1 MIGTIAN
8 TIAIVIG
15 SFIGGTIGDALGSK
29 YKDVLFTALGLAC
42 LGIGLNAVVHNMP
55 NSAYPVLFI
64 ASLAIGGVVGTA
76 LDLDGRFK
84 RAVDKRSKGKGVG
97 EGAQAQASG
106 AAVAATQASGS
117 GECDA
122 ALAQVAAAPAQVA
135 PAQVAPNQA
144 ATASAQAAPAAAP
157 QAPSLASGLSTAI
170 MLFCVGTLSILG
182 PINSALYGDETF
194 LFTNATLDFV
204 TSMALASTFG
214 VGIAF
219 AAAVLFAWQGSI
231 FLCASFLAPLL
242 SGGLMAEISIVGGFL
257 IVASGLSLLE
267 IKEIKSMN
275 LLPALF
281 VPPVWFVLI
290 SLTNGFFGLI

>member
-1 MIGTIAN
+1 
-8 TIAIVIG
+8 
-15 SFIGGTIGDALGSK
+15 
-29 YKDVLFTALGLAC
+29 
-42 LGIGLNAVVHNMP
+42 MP

-84 RAVDKRSKGKGVG
+84 RAVGKRSKGKSAG

-106 AAVAATQASGS
+106 AAAAATQASES

-122 ALAQVAAAPAQVA
+122 APNQVA
-135 PAQVAPNQA
+135 PAQAEPAPNQAEPAPNQA
-144 ATASAQAAPAAAP
+144 ATVSVQAAPAAAP

-214 VGIAF
+214 LGIAF
-219 AAAVLFAWQGSI
+219 AAAVLFVWQGAI
-231 FLCASFLAPLL
+231 FLGASFLAPLL